1 MTKNQ
6 NNRVQA
12 VVNSFLDRGEGVVEF
27 PNGLTITDDS
37 VMWSGWKYDIDTL
50 DISEYPG
57 QVTAN
62 HIDML
67 ENVLGKVEG
76 VKKEGNRVY
85 VERIRYAVK
94 ENALAKLA
102 YDLLVGGFSNQ
113 FSIETMPTGNDD
125 YENGVFHS
133 HKLVGLSQVVM
144 GNNKHAHVNSVG
156 EMALVTNSI
165 NASKEAGL
173 DTSVVEHIL
182 DNEEEQAVATNQ
194 AEPKEV
200 KEEVITNAPEEVATP
215 EVKPEKEAVE
225 ASQAQA
231 DAEADSIAQVAE
243 ANEADTEAKE
253 AEEEVEEAKEE
264 NDAEAETS
272 DEEIVKSESEEEVE
286 TEDNDAETP
295 EEAPAPEEIAPEAD
309 EKVAEDA
316 TETDTEAN
324 QAETK
329 TEEEPTEESDETP
342 VEQSAEEETDDIK
355 EENMADLQK
364 LVDEAVAKKL
374 NAIAEAQA
382 AEANEPEF
390 KQSAAPETKVDNNY
404 RARYE
409 KQVKAIVNI
418 AKTHSIKAQ
427 NELEEINQFNFNA
440 LVEAGKVSN
449 TMTIEEF
456 GNFVLPPEMYDEIVG
471 VRTNYDAFL
480 SILDWRETDR
490 LEFSWLRRDGDIKMQ
505 PVAMCA
511 PQNPS
516 PITDASVDA
525 DASNLKAQTQYGA
538 HAVFEQLEEIAGVTP
553 ICNAARLF
561 LAVDLVADAIR
572 GYRNDFAFGKASLA
586 IAKFQQAVTEAET
599 GIVYAYGGSDLESI
613 KKFLDV
619 LAAISDSTTNG
630 RFIFTQRTLLKI
642 KGFALGA
649 GVNGPL
655 GEIFINGSV
664 PTIFGVPYTIVPND
678 LMPSIGDDVANN
690 PKFMV
695 NGKEVE
701 ITATVFFGDTDQFIG
716 YTRGGLNLDIS
727 DVASYGPNA
736 QYSAYQRD
744 EIVLRGYYY
753 RGGAFRLP
761 EAMAAITN
769 KAATKPTES
778 KA

>member
-85 VERIRYAVK
+85 VERIRYAIK

-200 KEEVITNAPEEVATP
+200 KEEVIANTAEEVSTP

-225 ASQAQA
+225 ASEAQA
-231 DAEADSIAQVAE
+231 NAEAESKETVAE
-243 ANEADTEAKE
+243 ANDADTEAPE
-253 AEEEVEEAKEE
+253 AEEVAEDAKEE

-286 TEDNDAETP
+286 TEDNQAEAT
-295 EEAPAPEEIAPEAD
+295 EAD
-309 EKVAEDA
+309 EEEVQTQADAEDQEVAEDA

-329 TEEEPTEESDETP
+329 TEEEPTEEP
-342 VEQSAEEETDDIK
+342 EQAPAEQPAEEEADDIK

-390 KQSAAPETKVDNNY
+390 EKSAAPETKVDNNY

-480 SILDWRETDR
+480 AILDWRETDR

-525 DASNLKAQTQYGA
+525 DDSNVKKLTQYGA

-586 IAKFQQAVTEAET
+586 IAKFQQAVAEAET

-613 KKFLDV
+613 KKFLEV

-690 PKFMV
+690 PKFLV
-695 NGKEVE
+695 NGEEVE
-701 ITATVFFGDTDQFIG
+701 ITSTVFFGDTDQFIG

-761 EAMAAITN
+761 EAMAAIMN
-769 KAATKPTES
+769 KAATKPAGS
-778 KA
+778 